1 MSATKNIVIIG
12 AGYGGVLTAKKLA
25 NKIKKLNEPVTI
37 TLIDRNPYHTMLTEL
52 HEVAADRVPQD
63 AIKISLK
70 KIFAGRP
77 VEVVQ
82 DEVTSVDFNKQVVV
96 SKDGN
101 YPYDYLVLGTGSKPT
116 FFGVQGAEEHS
127 FKLWSYDDAVI
138 LKEHILKCFRE
149 AVMTKDPAKRRELLT
164 FIVVGCG
171 FTGIEMI
178 GELAEWKD
186 RLCKDYDVNP
196 EEVRLIALDQLPK
209 ILPIFPDNLIEKG
222 VKYLNKMGVEVMT
235 STGISEIAK
244 DYSVVGNNVK
254 IPTRTTIWAAGVES
268 SDLMGVVD
276 IDKAGR
282 NRAVTNEYLHLVK
295 DEKVYVVGDNIFYTP
310 EGEEKPVPQMVENAE
325 HSSATVAH
333 NILASLSGKEKKAYK
348 PAFHGAM
355 VCIGGRYGLA
365 HLGLPGKFFGLS
377 GFFAMFVKHFINVVY
392 FLQVAGFNKIWTYA
406 MHEIF
411 HVKDRRSFVGGYFS
425 KASPNFWLVP
435 LRMFLGYK
443 WLTEGLDKLPK
454 ILADPNNIFLIPPSP
469 DWNAVTA
476 ATGAA
481 ATGAAATTGTAEA
494 VSSATAAAGAAAG
507 AAGEAAA
514 SAWGEALHV
523 PEFLQGIVNASM
535 DMMFYGPD
543 GFTGLATIFQT
554 GMVLAE
560 ITLGVLLIIGL
571 FTALASI
578 MSIAVCTMI
587 YSSGMAPHE
596 MLWYWVVSCAL
607 IGGSGSVFGMD
618 YYVLPWLK
626 KHWNKIGWVKKN
638 YLFID

>member
-25 NKIKKLNEPVTI
+25 KKVKKLNETVTV
-37 TLIDRNPYHTMLTEL
+37 TLIDKNPYHTMLTEL

-70 KIFAGRP
+70 KIFAGRD
-77 VEVVQ
+77 VTIVQ
-82 DEVTSVDFNKQVVV
+82 DEVTNVDFNKQVVAG
-96 SKDGN
+96 KDGN
-101 YPYDYLVLGTGSKPT
+101 YSYDYLVLGTGSKPT
-116 FFGVQGAEEHS
+116 FFGVNGAEENS

-149 AVMTKDPAKRRELLT
+149 AAVTKNEAKRRELLT

-178 GELAEWKD
+178 GELAEWKNT
-186 RLCKDYDVNP
+186 LCKDYDVNP

-222 VKYLNKMGVEVMT
+222 VKYLNKIGVEVMT
-235 STGISEIAK
+235 NTGITEISK
-244 DYSVVGNNVK
+244 EYSIVGNNNK

-268 SDLMGVVD
+268 SDLMGTAD
-276 IDKAGR
+276 IEKAGR

-295 DEKVYVVGDNIFYTP
+295 DEKVYVVGDNIFFTP
-310 EGEEKPVPQMVENAE
+310 EGEERPVPQMVENAE

-333 NILASLSGKEKKAYK
+333 NIIASLEGKEKKAYK

-377 GFFAMFVKHFINVVY
+377 GFFAMFVKHFINVIY

-411 HVKDRRSFVGGYFS
+411 HVKDNRSLVGGYFS

-435 LRMFLGYK
+435 LRIFLGYK
-443 WLTEGLDKLPK
+443 WLSEGLAKLPS
-454 ILADPNNIFLIPPSP
+454 ILEDPNKIFLIQPSP
-469 DWNAVTA
+469 DWAVTA
-476 ATGAA
+476 ATSAA
-481 ATGAAATTGTAEA
+481 GTGGEAEA
-494 VSSATAAAGAAAG
+494 
-507 AAGEAAA
+507 
-514 SAWGEALHV
+514 WGTALHV
-523 PEFLQGIVNASM
+523 PEFMQTMVNKSM
-535 DMMFYGPD
+535 DILFYGPD
-543 GFTGLATIFQT
+543 GFTTLATVFQT
-554 GMVLAE
+554 GMVIAE
-560 ITLGVLLIIGL
+560 ITLGVMLIIGL
-571 FTALASI
+571 FTALASV
-578 MSIAVCTMI
+578 MSIVICTMI

-596 MLWYWVVSCAL
+596 MLWYWVVAFAL
-607 IGGSGSVFGMD
+607 IGGSGSTFGMD

-626 KHWNKIGWVKKN
+626 KRWKKIGWVKKN

>member
-25 NKIKKLNEPVTI
+25 KKVKKLNETVTV
-37 TLIDRNPYHTMLTEL
+37 TLIDKNPYHTMLTEL

-70 KIFAGRP
+70 KIFAGRD
-77 VEVVQ
+77 VTIVQ
-82 DEVTSVDFNKQVVV
+82 DEVTNVDFNKQVVAG
-96 SKDGN
+96 KDGN
-101 YPYDYLVLGTGSKPT
+101 YSYDYLVLGTGSKPT
-116 FFGVQGAEEHS
+116 FFGVKGAEENS
-127 FKLWSYDDAVI
+127 FKLWSYDDAVL

-149 AVMTKDPAKRRELLT
+149 AAVTKNEAKRRELLT

-178 GELAEWKD
+178 GELAEWKNT
-186 RLCKDYDVNP
+186 LCKDYDVNP

-222 VKYLNKMGVEVMT
+222 VRYLNKIGVEVMT
-235 STGISEIAK
+235 NTGITEISN
-244 DYSVVGNNVK
+244 DYSIVGNNMK

-268 SDLMGVVD
+268 SDLMGTAE
-276 IDKAGR
+276 IEKAGR

-295 DEKVYVVGDNIFYTP
+295 DEKVYVVGDNIFFTP
-310 EGEEKPVPQMVENAE
+310 EGEERPVPQMVENAE

-333 NILASLSGKEKKAYK
+333 NILASLEGKEKKAYK

-377 GFFAMFVKHFINVVY
+377 GFFAMFVKHFINVIY

-411 HVKDRRSFVGGYFS
+411 HVKDNRSLVGGYFS

-435 LRMFLGYK
+435 LRMFVGFK
-443 WLTEGLDKLPK
+443 WLTEGLAKLPK
-454 ILADPNNIFLIPPSP
+454 VLEDPSNIFLIPPSP
-469 DWNAVTA
+469 EWAVSA

-481 ATGAAATTGTAEA
+481 GGGE
-494 VSSATAAAGAAAG
+494 
-507 AAGEAAA
+507 AAGEAWGAA
-514 SAWGEALHV
+514 LQV
-523 PEFLQGIVNASM
+523 PGFIKVVVDWSM
-535 DMMFYGPD
+535 NQFFYGAD
-543 GFTGLATIFQT
+543 GFTGVATVFQT
-554 GMVLAE
+554 AMVCAE
-560 ITLGVLLIIGL
+560 IAVGAALIVGL
-571 FTALASI
+571 FSALASI
-578 MSIAVCTMI
+578 VSVGMGLMI
-587 YSSGMAPHE
+587 WTSGMAPVE
-596 MLWYWVVSCAL
+596 MLWYLAAGVAL
-607 IGGSGSVFGMD
+607 IGGSGSTFGMD

-626 KHWNKIGWVKKN
+626 KHWKKIGWVKKN